1 MIRPACA
8 LLCGG
13 LGWPLAFRYLNWFF
27 SATNRP
33 ACWARACSGA
43 AEVGD
48 EGLVGE
54 HAAVYADVLPG
65 DERGLVR
72 GEEHDHRRDVLGASE
87 AEGQRVPQ
95 HGRVHRFPPGLLADH
110 DEAGGYRVAPDP
122 LLAELRRHVP
132 GQVDQCGLG

>member
-1 MIRPACA
+1 MIHPACA

-48 EGLVGE
+48 EALVCE

-65 DERGLVR
+65 AERGLVR
-72 GEEHDHRRDVLGASE
+72 GEEHDHGRDVLAAPE
-87 AEGQRVPQ
+87 ARRSTDTEEG
-95 HGRVHRFPPGLLADH
+95 
-110 DEAGGYRVAPDP
+110 Y
-122 LLAELRRHVP
+122 
-132 GQVDQCGLG
+132 VD